1 LLVVFILKKMMIN
14 SSRPAISICELTV
27 SFEGRTLFNSFD
39 LELNTGEKVALAG
52 RSGSGKTT
60 LLRSLLGFQQ
70 LQTGRISIAGLMV
83 NTDNVATIRR
93 YINWLPQQSEPGA
106 DTVDEALCL
115 PLEFKNN
122 HAEEAHFAESCLREV
137 LAQVGLDTLDLNTET
152 NRLSGGEKQRL
163 AIARALLLDRP
174 IWLVDEPTSS
184 LDAET
189 KAMVMN
195 CILGSNER
203 TVLAISHDA
212 EFLARFDR
220 VVHVGRAN
228 DHE

>member
-1 LLVVFILKKMMIN
+1 MIN
-14 SSRPAISICELTV
+14 NTQPAITISDLRI
-27 SFEGRTLFNSFD
+27 SFEGRTLLSGFD
-39 LELNTGEKVALAG
+39 LELAAGEKVALAG

-60 LLRSLLGFQQ
+60 LLRSLLGFY
-70 LQTGRISIAGLMV
+70 LPEVGTLSVAGLQV
-83 NTDNVATIRR
+83 NATNVATIRR
-93 YINWLPQQSEPGA
+93 CISWLPQQSEPGA
-106 DTVDEALCL
+106 DTVYEALCL

-122 HAEEAHFAESCLREV
+122 HSAEARFADSRLREV
-137 LAQVGLDTLDLNTET
+137 LAQVGLDALDLNAET
-152 NRLSGGEKQRL
+152 SRLSGGEKQRL

-174 IWLVDEPTSS
+174 LWLVDEPTSA

-195 CILGSNER
+195 CIFNSSER

-212 EFLARFDR
+212 EFLAHFER
-220 VVHVGRAN
+220 VVHVGGES